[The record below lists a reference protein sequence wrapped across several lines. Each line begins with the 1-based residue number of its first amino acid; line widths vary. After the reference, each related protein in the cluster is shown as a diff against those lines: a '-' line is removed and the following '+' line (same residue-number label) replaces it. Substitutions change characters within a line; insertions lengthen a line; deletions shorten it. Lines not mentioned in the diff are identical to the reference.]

1 LKLSSLFAKYLY
13 QQKVLRLPGIGVFSL
28 DPSITVP
35 DISDKLFPDFL
46 QNIQFKQQAVNA
58 PDEDFINFI
67 RAETGK
73 IKPLAE
79 SDLDSY
85 LSDGKI
91 LLNIGKPFQIDGI
104 GQIHKTRDGVLE
116 FKAGDPNHQKSEVHH
131 EGDEPVQKSKPF
143 FLETSKSSSSRK
155 ILIGL
160 GIVTGIV
167 IIILGGYML
176 SNRNN
181 GTSEAA
187 ASSGDSLTTL
197 LSDTTAISK
206 MPDSFQREK
215 ADSSSRSTYKF
226 IIEKTTNKGR
236 ASRRYNQLSGNFTPI
251 KMETQDSTLFKL
263 YFQLP
268 ATPADTA
275 RIRDSLKTWY
285 ARKVVYV
292 E

>member
-1 LKLSSLFAKYLY
+1 M
-13 QQKVLRLPGIGVFSL
+13 RLPGIGVFSL

-79 SDLDSY
+79 SDLDSF

-104 GQIHKTRDGVLE
+104 GQIHKTRDGLLE
-116 FKAGDPNHQKSEVHH
+116 FKAGDPNQQKLELHH
-131 EGDEPVQKSKPF
+131 EGDEPVEKSKPF
-143 FLETSKSSSSRK
+143 FLETNKSSSSRK
-155 ILIGL
+155 ILIAL
-160 GIVTGIV
+160 GVVAGIV
-167 IIILGGYML
+167 IVIWGGYVL
-176 SNRNN
+176 SNRNSGPN
-181 GTSEAA
+181 DDSVSKTDTVTS
-187 ASSGDSLTTL
+187 LP
-197 LSDTTAISK
+197 SDTTAITS
-206 MPDSFQREK
+206 MPDSFQRNK
-215 ADSSSRSTYKF
+215 ADSNSTKSSYKF
-226 IIEKTTNKGR
+226 VIEKTTNKSR
-236 ASRRYNQLSGNFTPI
+236 AVRRFNQLSGNPTPL
-251 KMETQDSTLFKL
+251 KMETQDSTSFKL

-275 RIRDSLKTWY
+275 RIRDSLKIWY